1 MDKDHGKKKYEEFVI
16 VLDFLQRGKQDL
28 NSRKPSY
35 SSEPMVQA
43 IGEGFFTLLA
53 LVPYKN
59 VRINIRER
67 IYIGKQENRR
77 KKIAHIKKRIRYD
90 DLTSTGKFEI
100 TGVIEGIINR
110 NPKRFLYFFNN
121 ARPITTRK
129 HQLELLPGVG
139 KKLMWDFINE
149 VKKKPFESFEEISE
163 RVRIP
168 DPKKLIVKRILQEI
182 ENENEKYR
190 LFTRYPP
197 QEH

>member
-1 MDKDHGKKKYEEFVI
+1 MERDHGRKKYEEYVV
-16 VLDFLQRGKQDL
+16 VLDFLQRGRQDL

-35 SSEPMVQA
+35 SSEPLVQA
-43 IGEGFFTLLA
+43 IGEEFFTLLE
-53 LVPYKN
+53 LVPYKHAY
-59 VRINIRER
+59 INIRER
-67 IYIGKQENRR
+67 IYIGKQENKR
-77 KKIAHIKKRIRYD
+77 KKIAHIKKRIRYE
-90 DLTSTGKFEI
+90 DLTSTAKFEI
-100 TGVIEGIINR
+100 NGAIESIIDR
-110 NPKRFLYFFNN
+110 NPKRFLDFFNN

-149 VKKKPFESFEEISE
+149 VKKKPFDSFEEITE

-182 ENENEKYR
+182 ENEHEKYR

-197 QEH
+197 H